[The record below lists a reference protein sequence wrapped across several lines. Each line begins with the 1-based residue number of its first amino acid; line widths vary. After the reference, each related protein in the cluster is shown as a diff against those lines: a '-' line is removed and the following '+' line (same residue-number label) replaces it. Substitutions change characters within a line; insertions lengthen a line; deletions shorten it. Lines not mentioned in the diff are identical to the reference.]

1 MRPIYRKEHTAMEKD
16 LRDEVVSIVEQM
28 EEPLLSMALIYLRY
42 LQESAEN
49 PLPAGDDPA
58 AECHKET

>member
-1 MRPIYRKEHTAMEKD
+1 MEKD

-49 PLPAGDDPA
+49 PLPAGDAPA
-58 AECHKET
+58 ADCHKET

>member
-1 MRPIYRKEHTAMEKD
+1 MEKD